1 MCLRRLASQNAAP
14 SMYDMCRSWPQPC
27 ITPSLT
33 DENGRP
39 VSSVDGQTIDV
50 GAQCDAWSRLVAA
63 DQSDHAGFER
73 IVEHFDVVCAQQLLN
88 VGAGLVF
95 LEAAFGVRMQIV
107 PDFDDLRRDFD
118 MFAHG

>member
-1 MCLRRLASQNAAP
+1 
-14 SMYDMCRSWPQPC
+14 MYDMCRSWPAAVH
-27 ITPSLT
+27 TPSLT
-33 DENGRP
+33 DENGQTG
-39 VSSVDGQTIDV
+39 VFLDGQTIDV

>member
-33 DENGRP
+33 MRTADRCLPGWQA
-39 VSSVDGQTIDV
+39 VDV